1 MEFRKK
7 KKEKTETEI
16 FNIKRIRP
24 TTRYIHKKTS
34 SDIPNIKQY
43 NTFFL
48 SGKNYKS
55 NAQTH
60 IRDKND
66 FFFQQIDSS
75 LKDES
80 NAYNHYKKYPNNSF
94 EKYAEINI
102 KEIPLKKEYS
112 QSFFTNPINAS
123 QTMINNSYIKHN
135 QNSDKNSASL
145 IMLDSINNNMNNYN
159 EIDSDKDRDNSLKI
173 RYHRAKRYSP
183 FYKNALESDI
193 YNKQPNKELDEDI
206 EDYDNKMRTFQVNRD
221 NLDIKELSD
230 LNQIKT
236 VNNYNNNIINEKQF
250 IYSSDEGGEHS
261 HNFEENTE
269 NIPHKKTIVRKYTDI
284 YDPNKNSKG
293 ILLPKTKMTFSLSSS
308 PLSFEKRRN
317 FSKNSKLSDL
327 IMNQKK
333 WSLDRVQS
341 NEDFF
346 SGSEDRTTW
355 QNDTKKREKK
365 TFNRQSFEKY
375 QQSKTLIR
383 LNKSPQER
391 FRSISLAMIS
401 SKGKNTENRPI
412 LTNMRFERGGVVD
425 LAQSDS
431 KKNRYKYLIKKMK
444 RPKEDQLIHNN
455 PKYREKAAQLIK
467 EWWLAIKEYR
477 KKRNESATLIQ
488 SYFRGRF
495 VRKYL
500 YDVIYINYIYF
511 GFCKKIEKFIKKK
524 YGPYLF
530 RALFYKYNKQ
540 KLILRK
546 IIERQNKKRIKL
558 YLKKWNLINKISN
571 KKNLSLLYILRIRAI
586 RESKMFNLKR
596 VFSKW
601 NYISIIKKERT
612 DNKYLIKEKNNKI
625 NYDNKEIEN
634 EINKI
639 EKNNI
644 KNKIDDE
651 YNNTDDDINKIKGLF
666 KILNGTDKLLKKK
679 ALEIMNIP
687 LKNYLYEKKRIIQ
700 MNKEEIMK
708 IKIELFLKKLEPYIN
723 SNENKK
729 YLYDIFIK
737 SIAKKMKKSGLGT
750 RNKNKKNSEKNEDEY
765 IITKEYKNKKI
776 KKEKIKEYDIMD
788 SEEEESENDLENK
801 MQEIKKY
808 KEKVDNLKKYYLLR
822 YILRIRKYNEYN
834 NMRKYLLLW
843 KGNNMNKNNNNI
855 NENYIQKLI
864 KIQTFFRKILSKN
877 KLENIQRL
885 NNSLM
890 NIINRRKKNNN
901 IILLYYL
908 RKWASY
914 IKQMCCINEI
924 EYIQK
929 NFRKYINNKNR
940 TKLKLFFINKYKE
953 YIINTL
959 KNIANMNQ
967 LKLILKNIAINRIG
981 KKMNNLANNKRI
993 CKILKKIIIN
1003 NDNLYNND
1011 LEKFYLNKWTNRK
1024 NIIKNKDNKRKKRLL
1039 LKIFN
1044 KKDNIKN
1051 VLKSYFL
1058 KWQRIHNLLL
1068 INDSVIKI
1076 QRNWKRKKIS
1086 NIKNQRKKEQI
1097 NFIKNIND
1105 ILNKRKK
1112 NNYSYFLKCL
1122 KNINRKYIL
1131 SQFTNNFENKRNN
1144 IIKDILDNINKFIK
1158 YKYLSKAISLS
1169 TDIKKRILRKYIK
1182 QWNQNSK
1189 IKNKK
1194 NIFLIKCIK
1203 KQSHIYKYL
1212 KLYFLKKW
1220 LYHTKYNIMEKN
1232 IRKIQAVYKTYRDNK
1247 SITNN
1252 WNKLKAKLLNKKTK
1266 NEIKEILKH
1275 LKANLFL
1282 IKIKK
1287 CLSLNANKYI
1297 LKIFEKYNRDNKF
1310 KIKMGKI
1317 LNELNNKKYT
1327 NLLQKYFNIWYNKT
1341 NKEIEREE
1349 KLNNLLSTIE
1359 KRMSINSAKFLSQ
1372 ACLIKN
1378 IYDTYAKYRKF
1389 ESFKILKKYAQNKTH
1404 IHDFSKNI
1412 STLFN
1417 NIKFAEKKIILE
1429 KILKYYVFVRLI
1441 KLLEKIKQ
1449 NRNKEVK
1456 KYKIKL
1462 FAYLKKK
1469 KEEFLSSEKSK
1480 RKNTIQYMSP
1490 KDKQK
1495 KLDTVKKFEHSK
1507 TKSQSI
1513 ITISNKK
1520 TRNFKDKEK
1529 DKEKEVIKKKIVKNF
1544 NSNGK
1549 SNIYENK
1556 RGINYRRNKFNN
1568 EEKISRRESEY
1579 DSENNNIKEN
1589 INAIYEPLLGAL
1601 NKVINK
1607 VIIRKKKEYLIMIKK
1622 RIKIY
1627 EEEKE
1632 KERIYYIHKLHK
1644 TLRSITIKK
1653 LFFEKNELLKAKK
1666 LINLIKLTRINSQIS
1681 TDRYI
1686 RQIIRRW
1693 RFISF
1698 VKIMSKKKLE
1708 LMYKNLH
1715 VGYLEIINSLFNNES
1730 QFPSVIKEFEN
1741 FGSNVGMY
1749 KNSDILNKEK
1759 DLYQK
1764 VKKKYIAK
1772 PIEYDRQNLINIE
1785 SGKFI
1790 NELKY
1795 KSDEEQG
1802 EDYNNNTDSDKD
1814 VINKI
1819 KNRMRRSVNYDRDKP

>member
-1 MEFRKK
+1 
-7 KKEKTETEI
+7 
-16 FNIKRIRP
+16 
-24 TTRYIHKKTS
+24 
-34 SDIPNIKQY
+34 
-43 NTFFL
+43 
-48 SGKNYKS
+48 
-55 NAQTH
+55 
-60 IRDKND
+60 
-66 FFFQQIDSS
+66 
-75 LKDES
+75 
-80 NAYNHYKKYPNNSF
+80 
-94 EKYAEINI
+94 
-102 KEIPLKKEYS
+102 
-112 QSFFTNPINAS
+112 
-123 QTMINNSYIKHN
+123 
-135 QNSDKNSASL
+135 
-145 IMLDSINNNMNNYN
+145 
-159 EIDSDKDRDNSLKI
+159 
-173 RYHRAKRYSP
+173 
-183 FYKNALESDI
+183 
-193 YNKQPNKELDEDI
+193 
-206 EDYDNKMRTFQVNRD
+206 
-221 NLDIKELSD
+221 
-230 LNQIKT
+230 
-236 VNNYNNNIINEKQF
+236 
-250 IYSSDEGGEHS
+250 
-261 HNFEENTE
+261 
-269 NIPHKKTIVRKYTDI
+269 
-284 YDPNKNSKG
+284 
-293 ILLPKTKMTFSLSSS
+293 
-308 PLSFEKRRN
+308 
-317 FSKNSKLSDL
+317 
-327 IMNQKK
+327 
-333 WSLDRVQS
+333 
-341 NEDFF
+341 
-346 SGSEDRTTW
+346 
-355 QNDTKKREKK
+355 
-365 TFNRQSFEKY
+365 
-375 QQSKTLIR
+375 
-383 LNKSPQER
+383 
-391 FRSISLAMIS
+391 
-401 SKGKNTENRPI
+401 
-412 LTNMRFERGGVVD
+412 
-425 LAQSDS
+425 
-431 KKNRYKYLIKKMK
+431 
-444 RPKEDQLIHNN
+444 
-455 PKYREKAAQLIK
+455 
-467 EWWLAIKEYR
+467 
-477 KKRNESATLIQ
+477 
-488 SYFRGRF
+488 
-495 VRKYL
+495 
-500 YDVIYINYIYF
+500 
-511 GFCKKIEKFIKKK
+511 
-524 YGPYLF
+524 
-530 RALFYKYNKQ
+530 
-540 KLILRK
+540 
-546 IIERQNKKRIKL
+546 
-558 YLKKWNLINKISN
+558 
-571 KKNLSLLYILRIRAI
+571 
-586 RESKMFNLKR
+586 
-596 VFSKW
+596 
-601 NYISIIKKERT
+601 
-612 DNKYLIKEKNNKI
+612 
-625 NYDNKEIEN
+625 
-634 EINKI
+634 
-639 EKNNI
+639 
-644 KNKIDDE
+644 
-651 YNNTDDDINKIKGLF
+651 
-666 KILNGTDKLLKKK
+666 
-679 ALEIMNIP
+679 
-687 LKNYLYEKKRIIQ
+687 
-700 MNKEEIMK
+700 
-708 IKIELFLKKLEPYIN
+708 
-723 SNENKK
+723 
-729 YLYDIFIK
+729 
-737 SIAKKMKKSGLGT
+737 
-750 RNKNKKNSEKNEDEY
+750 
-765 IITKEYKNKKI
+765 
-776 KKEKIKEYDIMD
+776 
-788 SEEEESENDLENK
+788 
-801 MQEIKKY
+801 
-808 KEKVDNLKKYYLLR
+808 
-822 YILRIRKYNEYN
+822 
-834 NMRKYLLLW
+834 
-843 KGNNMNKNNNNI
+843 
-855 NENYIQKLI
+855 
-864 KIQTFFRKILSKN
+864 
-877 KLENIQRL
+877 
-885 NNSLM
+885 
-890 NIINRRKKNNN
+890 
-901 IILLYYL
+901 
-908 RKWASY
+908 
-914 IKQMCCINEI
+914 
-924 EYIQK
+924 
-929 NFRKYINNKNR
+929 
-940 TKLKLFFINKYKE
+940 
-953 YIINTL
+953 
-959 KNIANMNQ
+959 
-967 LKLILKNIAINRIG
+967 
-981 KKMNNLANNKRI
+981 
-993 CKILKKIIIN
+993 
-1003 NDNLYNND
+1003 
-1011 LEKFYLNKWTNRK
+1011 
-1024 NIIKNKDNKRKKRLL
+1024 
-1039 LKIFN
+1039 
-1044 KKDNIKN
+1044 
-1051 VLKSYFL
+1051 
-1058 KWQRIHNLLL
+1058 
-1068 INDSVIKI
+1068 
-1076 QRNWKRKKIS
+1076 
-1086 NIKNQRKKEQI
+1086 
-1097 NFIKNIND
+1097 
-1105 ILNKRKK
+1105 
-1112 NNYSYFLKCL
+1112 
-1122 KNINRKYIL
+1122 
-1131 SQFTNNFENKRNN
+1131 
-1144 IIKDILDNINKFIK
+1144 
-1158 YKYLSKAISLS
+1158 
-1169 TDIKKRILRKYIK
+1169 
-1182 QWNQNSK
+1182 
-1189 IKNKK
+1189 
-1194 NIFLIKCIK
+1194 
-1203 KQSHIYKYL
+1203 
-1212 KLYFLKKW
+1212 
-1220 LYHTKYNIMEKN
+1220 MEKN
-1232 IRKIQAVYKTYRDNK
+1232 IRKIQAVYKTYKDNK

-1372 ACLIKN
+1372 VCLIKN
-1378 IYDTYAKYRKF
+1378 IYDTYAKYKKF

-1549 SNIYENK
+1549 SNIYGNK

-1772 PIEYDRQNLINIE
+1772 PIEYDRQNLVNIE

-1819 KNRMRRSVNYDRDKP
+1819 KNRMRGSVNYDRVKP

>member
-1 MEFRKK
+1 
-7 KKEKTETEI
+7 
-16 FNIKRIRP
+16 
-24 TTRYIHKKTS
+24 
-34 SDIPNIKQY
+34 
-43 NTFFL
+43 
-48 SGKNYKS
+48 
-55 NAQTH
+55 
-60 IRDKND
+60 
-66 FFFQQIDSS
+66 
-75 LKDES
+75 
-80 NAYNHYKKYPNNSF
+80 
-94 EKYAEINI
+94 
-102 KEIPLKKEYS
+102 
-112 QSFFTNPINAS
+112 
-123 QTMINNSYIKHN
+123 
-135 QNSDKNSASL
+135 
-145 IMLDSINNNMNNYN
+145 
-159 EIDSDKDRDNSLKI
+159 
-173 RYHRAKRYSP
+173 
-183 FYKNALESDI
+183 
-193 YNKQPNKELDEDI
+193 
-206 EDYDNKMRTFQVNRD
+206 
-221 NLDIKELSD
+221 
-230 LNQIKT
+230 
-236 VNNYNNNIINEKQF
+236 
-250 IYSSDEGGEHS
+250 
-261 HNFEENTE
+261 
-269 NIPHKKTIVRKYTDI
+269 
-284 YDPNKNSKG
+284 
-293 ILLPKTKMTFSLSSS
+293 
-308 PLSFEKRRN
+308 
-317 FSKNSKLSDL
+317 
-327 IMNQKK
+327 
-333 WSLDRVQS
+333 
-341 NEDFF
+341 
-346 SGSEDRTTW
+346 
-355 QNDTKKREKK
+355 
-365 TFNRQSFEKY
+365 
-375 QQSKTLIR
+375 
-383 LNKSPQER
+383 
-391 FRSISLAMIS
+391 
-401 SKGKNTENRPI
+401 
-412 LTNMRFERGGVVD
+412 
-425 LAQSDS
+425 
-431 KKNRYKYLIKKMK
+431 
-444 RPKEDQLIHNN
+444 
-455 PKYREKAAQLIK
+455 
-467 EWWLAIKEYR
+467 
-477 KKRNESATLIQ
+477 
-488 SYFRGRF
+488 
-495 VRKYL
+495 
-500 YDVIYINYIYF
+500 
-511 GFCKKIEKFIKKK
+511 
-524 YGPYLF
+524 
-530 RALFYKYNKQ
+530 
-540 KLILRK
+540 
-546 IIERQNKKRIKL
+546 
-558 YLKKWNLINKISN
+558 
-571 KKNLSLLYILRIRAI
+571 
-586 RESKMFNLKR
+586 
-596 VFSKW
+596 
-601 NYISIIKKERT
+601 
-612 DNKYLIKEKNNKI
+612 
-625 NYDNKEIEN
+625 
-634 EINKI
+634 
-639 EKNNI
+639 
-644 KNKIDDE
+644 
-651 YNNTDDDINKIKGLF
+651 
-666 KILNGTDKLLKKK
+666 
-679 ALEIMNIP
+679 
-687 LKNYLYEKKRIIQ
+687 
-700 MNKEEIMK
+700 
-708 IKIELFLKKLEPYIN
+708 
-723 SNENKK
+723 
-729 YLYDIFIK
+729 
-737 SIAKKMKKSGLGT
+737 
-750 RNKNKKNSEKNEDEY
+750 
-765 IITKEYKNKKI
+765 
-776 KKEKIKEYDIMD
+776 
-788 SEEEESENDLENK
+788 
-801 MQEIKKY
+801 
-808 KEKVDNLKKYYLLR
+808 
-822 YILRIRKYNEYN
+822 
-834 NMRKYLLLW
+834 
-843 KGNNMNKNNNNI
+843 
-855 NENYIQKLI
+855 
-864 KIQTFFRKILSKN
+864 
-877 KLENIQRL
+877 
-885 NNSLM
+885 
-890 NIINRRKKNNN
+890 
-901 IILLYYL
+901 
-908 RKWASY
+908 
-914 IKQMCCINEI
+914 
-924 EYIQK
+924 
-929 NFRKYINNKNR
+929 
-940 TKLKLFFINKYKE
+940 
-953 YIINTL
+953 
-959 KNIANMNQ
+959 
-967 LKLILKNIAINRIG
+967 
-981 KKMNNLANNKRI
+981 
-993 CKILKKIIIN
+993 
-1003 NDNLYNND
+1003 
-1011 LEKFYLNKWTNRK
+1011 
-1024 NIIKNKDNKRKKRLL
+1024 
-1039 LKIFN
+1039 
-1044 KKDNIKN
+1044 
-1051 VLKSYFL
+1051 
-1058 KWQRIHNLLL
+1058 
-1068 INDSVIKI
+1068 
-1076 QRNWKRKKIS
+1076 
-1086 NIKNQRKKEQI
+1086 
-1097 NFIKNIND
+1097 
-1105 ILNKRKK
+1105 
-1112 NNYSYFLKCL
+1112 
-1122 KNINRKYIL
+1122 
-1131 SQFTNNFENKRNN
+1131 
-1144 IIKDILDNINKFIK
+1144 
-1158 YKYLSKAISLS
+1158 
-1169 TDIKKRILRKYIK
+1169 
-1182 QWNQNSK
+1182 
-1189 IKNKK
+1189 
-1194 NIFLIKCIK
+1194 
-1203 KQSHIYKYL
+1203 
-1212 KLYFLKKW
+1212 
-1220 LYHTKYNIMEKN
+1220 MEKN
-1232 IRKIQAVYKTYRDNK
+1232 IRKIQAVYKTYKDNK

-1310 KIKMGKI
+1310 KITMGKI

-1372 ACLIKN
+1372 VCLIKN

>member
-1 MEFRKK
+1 
-7 KKEKTETEI
+7 
-16 FNIKRIRP
+16 
-24 TTRYIHKKTS
+24 
-34 SDIPNIKQY
+34 
-43 NTFFL
+43 
-48 SGKNYKS
+48 
-55 NAQTH
+55 
-60 IRDKND
+60 
-66 FFFQQIDSS
+66 
-75 LKDES
+75 
-80 NAYNHYKKYPNNSF
+80 
-94 EKYAEINI
+94 
-102 KEIPLKKEYS
+102 
-112 QSFFTNPINAS
+112 
-123 QTMINNSYIKHN
+123 
-135 QNSDKNSASL
+135 
-145 IMLDSINNNMNNYN
+145 
-159 EIDSDKDRDNSLKI
+159 
-173 RYHRAKRYSP
+173 
-183 FYKNALESDI
+183 
-193 YNKQPNKELDEDI
+193 
-206 EDYDNKMRTFQVNRD
+206 
-221 NLDIKELSD
+221 
-230 LNQIKT
+230 
-236 VNNYNNNIINEKQF
+236 
-250 IYSSDEGGEHS
+250 
-261 HNFEENTE
+261 
-269 NIPHKKTIVRKYTDI
+269 
-284 YDPNKNSKG
+284 
-293 ILLPKTKMTFSLSSS
+293 
-308 PLSFEKRRN
+308 
-317 FSKNSKLSDL
+317 
-327 IMNQKK
+327 
-333 WSLDRVQS
+333 
-341 NEDFF
+341 
-346 SGSEDRTTW
+346 
-355 QNDTKKREKK
+355 
-365 TFNRQSFEKY
+365 
-375 QQSKTLIR
+375 
-383 LNKSPQER
+383 
-391 FRSISLAMIS
+391 
-401 SKGKNTENRPI
+401 
-412 LTNMRFERGGVVD
+412 
-425 LAQSDS
+425 
-431 KKNRYKYLIKKMK
+431 
-444 RPKEDQLIHNN
+444 
-455 PKYREKAAQLIK
+455 
-467 EWWLAIKEYR
+467 
-477 KKRNESATLIQ
+477 
-488 SYFRGRF
+488 
-495 VRKYL
+495 
-500 YDVIYINYIYF
+500 
-511 GFCKKIEKFIKKK
+511 
-524 YGPYLF
+524 
-530 RALFYKYNKQ
+530 
-540 KLILRK
+540 
-546 IIERQNKKRIKL
+546 
-558 YLKKWNLINKISN
+558 
-571 KKNLSLLYILRIRAI
+571 
-586 RESKMFNLKR
+586 
-596 VFSKW
+596 
-601 NYISIIKKERT
+601 
-612 DNKYLIKEKNNKI
+612 
-625 NYDNKEIEN
+625 
-634 EINKI
+634 
-639 EKNNI
+639 
-644 KNKIDDE
+644 
-651 YNNTDDDINKIKGLF
+651 
-666 KILNGTDKLLKKK
+666 
-679 ALEIMNIP
+679 
-687 LKNYLYEKKRIIQ
+687 
-700 MNKEEIMK
+700 
-708 IKIELFLKKLEPYIN
+708 
-723 SNENKK
+723 
-729 YLYDIFIK
+729 
-737 SIAKKMKKSGLGT
+737 
-750 RNKNKKNSEKNEDEY
+750 
-765 IITKEYKNKKI
+765 
-776 KKEKIKEYDIMD
+776 
-788 SEEEESENDLENK
+788 
-801 MQEIKKY
+801 
-808 KEKVDNLKKYYLLR
+808 
-822 YILRIRKYNEYN
+822 
-834 NMRKYLLLW
+834 
-843 KGNNMNKNNNNI
+843 
-855 NENYIQKLI
+855 
-864 KIQTFFRKILSKN
+864 
-877 KLENIQRL
+877 
-885 NNSLM
+885 
-890 NIINRRKKNNN
+890 
-901 IILLYYL
+901 
-908 RKWASY
+908 
-914 IKQMCCINEI
+914 
-924 EYIQK
+924 
-929 NFRKYINNKNR
+929 
-940 TKLKLFFINKYKE
+940 
-953 YIINTL
+953 
-959 KNIANMNQ
+959 
-967 LKLILKNIAINRIG
+967 
-981 KKMNNLANNKRI
+981 
-993 CKILKKIIIN
+993 
-1003 NDNLYNND
+1003 
-1011 LEKFYLNKWTNRK
+1011 
-1024 NIIKNKDNKRKKRLL
+1024 
-1039 LKIFN
+1039 
-1044 KKDNIKN
+1044 
-1051 VLKSYFL
+1051 
-1058 KWQRIHNLLL
+1058 
-1068 INDSVIKI
+1068 
-1076 QRNWKRKKIS
+1076 
-1086 NIKNQRKKEQI
+1086 
-1097 NFIKNIND
+1097 
-1105 ILNKRKK
+1105 
-1112 NNYSYFLKCL
+1112 
-1122 KNINRKYIL
+1122 
-1131 SQFTNNFENKRNN
+1131 
-1144 IIKDILDNINKFIK
+1144 
-1158 YKYLSKAISLS
+1158 
-1169 TDIKKRILRKYIK
+1169 
-1182 QWNQNSK
+1182 
-1189 IKNKK
+1189 
-1194 NIFLIKCIK
+1194 
-1203 KQSHIYKYL
+1203 
-1212 KLYFLKKW
+1212 
-1220 LYHTKYNIMEKN
+1220 MEKN
-1232 IRKIQAVYKTYRDNK
+1232 IRKIQAVYKTYKDNK

-1372 ACLIKN
+1372 VCLIKN

-1404 IHDFSKNI
+1404 INDFSKNI